1 MLKHPHVSRE
11 DQKDRKDES
20 KGIHSS
26 VIAFTTALDPAALW
40 GQMAS
45 SMEFPWTLY
54 PQQDFRGGALV
65 VHRVA
70 AVRGSSFHWAQL
82 GTTKKLKPHIFW

>member
-20 KGIHSS
+20 KGTHSS
-26 VIAFTTALDPAALW
+26 VLAFITAEDPAALW

-45 SMEFPWTLY
+45 SMEFP
-54 PQQDFRGGALV
+54 
-65 VHRVA
+65 
-70 AVRGSSFHWAQL
+70 
-82 GTTKKLKPHIFW
+82 